1 MERSAGAFRLK
12 GGKGTVRSMPLWI
25 PITVFAAFC
34 QNLRS
39 AMQKALK
46 GRLDT
51 LGAAYVRFVY
61 ALPFAVLYLGAVWW
75 ITGGS
80 LPDWNARFLAWCL
93 AGGVAQI
100 LFTVVLLWLFSFRS
114 FAVGTTFS
122 KLEVLLI
129 AGLGA
134 LLLGDTVSGW
144 ALAAML
150 IGAVGTVLLAT
161 QEAKLTFGGLLRGLS
176 EKATAV
182 GLLCAALLGASVVFF
197 RGAALSLDDGG
208 FVLRAAFTLAVSL
221 AMQTVLMGAW
231 MALSHRD
238 QLKRVFREWRAAAP
252 VGLAGMAT
260 SAGWFTAFTL
270 QNAAYVRAVGQ
281 VELVFTFLASVFVFR
296 ETVTRNEVVAI
307 GLIVLAI
314 LLLLLA
320 G

>member
-1 MERSAGAFRLK
+1 
-12 GGKGTVRSMPLWI
+12 MPLWI
-25 PITVFAAFC
+25 PITIFAAFC

-39 AMQKALK
+39 AMQKSLK

-51 LGAAYVRFVY
+51 LGAAYVRFIY
-61 ALPFAVLYLGAVWW
+61 ALPFAAVYLICVRAWDGGA
-75 ITGGS
+75 
-80 LPDWNARFLAWCL
+80 LPAANATFLAYCL

-134 LLLGDTVSGW
+134 VLLGDTVSGW
-144 ALAAML
+144 ALVAIL
-150 IGAVGTVLLAT
+150 IGALGTVLLAS
-161 QEAKLTFGGLLRGLS
+161 QDAQVSIAGLLRGLG
-176 EKATAV
+176 ERATWI

-197 RGAALSLDDGG
+197 RGAALSLSPDAG
-208 FVLRAAFTLAVSL
+208 FVLRAAFTLFVSL
-221 AMQTVLMGAW
+221 TMQTVLMGAW
-231 MALSHRD
+231 MAARHRG
-238 QLKRVFREWRAAAP
+238 QLVRVLCEWRVAVP

-270 QNAAYVRAVGQ
+270 ENAAYVRAVGQ
-281 VELVFTFLASVFVFR
+281 IELVFTFLASVFYFR
-296 ETVTRNEVVAI
+296 ERVTRSEVFAI
-307 GLIVLAI
+307 VLIVAAI
-314 LLLLLA
+314 LLILLA